1 MIDVDKLRADLLLL
15 AGGKHVDD
23 AVDGALGAG
32 GVQGAEDDVAGFGRG
47 DGRLD
52 RFQVAHFAD
61 QDHVRVLTQRRGE
74 WPRRN
79 VGTSTPNSRWLI
91 VDFLCVW

>member
-1 MIDVDKLRADLLLL
+1 MDKLRADLLLL
-15 AGGKHVDD
+15 AGGKDVDD
-23 AVDGALGAG
+23 AVDRALGAG
-32 GVQGAEDDVAGFGRG
+32 GVQGAEDDVAGFGRR

-74 WPRRN
+74 WPRQTWARRRPTRA
-79 VGTSTPNSRWLI
+79 G
-91 VDFLCVW
+91 